1 MSMPSYALFTAGS
14 LAVSLVSGLVAGV
27 APAADAVA
35 RKSGKGCRIGSFWK
49 IDNFRPR
56 NFYIPGTRYI
66 DGPGGVMRVWVMR
79 AYTIRSEFEIED
91 WHERERRRTRFGPV
105 RPGDGPAEI
114 TREVERE
121 VERERGHAVRRAGG
135 EDPGRA
141 ADQVTGRV
149 DGTAG
154 GADDAEREV
163 THASKIKIKDGRAV
177 LTRADERELIRTIR
191 HMVSPLISDDHTVEV
206 GHEYTRK
213 ISPGKYG
220 YARYR
225 VFGYRV
231 KFSKWWRGDDCR
243 VHWAASGVAGV
254 PARVEGWVYRES
266 KRLDPKWLRGR

>member
-1 MSMPSYALFTAGS
+1 MFMPSYAAFLAGP
-14 LAVSLVSGLVAGV
+14 LAVSLVSGLLAGA
-27 APAADAVA
+27 APPADAAA
-35 RKSGKGCRIGSFWK
+35 RKKPGKGCRIASFYK
-49 IDNFRPR
+49 IEHFRRR

-91 WHERERRRTRFGPV
+91 WHERERRRTRFAGA
-105 RPGDGPAEI
+105 RPGGAPHEI
-114 TREVERE
+114 AREVERE
-121 VERERGHAVRRAGG
+121 VERERGRTVRRGGDGAAG
-135 EDPGRA
+135 P
-141 ADQVTGRV
+141 
-149 DGTAG
+149 
-154 GADDAEREV
+154 GADGGPRHDDEVEREV
-163 THASKIKIKDGRAV
+163 ERASGVRVKDGRAV
-177 LTRADERELIRTIR
+177 LTKGDERELIRTIR

-225 VFGYRV
+225 VIGYRV
-231 KFSKWWRGDDCR
+231 RFSKWWRGDDCR

-266 KRLDPKWLRGR
+266 KRIRPKWLRGR

>member
-1 MSMPSYALFTAGS
+1 MFMPSYAAFLAGP
-14 LAVSLVSGLVAGV
+14 LAVSLVSGLLAGA
-27 APAADAVA
+27 APPADAAA
-35 RKSGKGCRIGSFWK
+35 RKKPGKGCRIASFYK
-49 IDNFRPR
+49 IEHFRRR

-91 WHERERRRTRFGPV
+91 WHERERRRTRFAGA
-105 RPGDGPAEI
+105 RPGGAPHEI
-114 TREVERE
+114 AREVERE
-121 VERERGHAVRRAGG
+121 VERASGVR
-135 EDPGRA
+135 
-141 ADQVTGRV
+141 V
-149 DGTAG
+149 
-154 GADDAEREV
+154 
-163 THASKIKIKDGRAV
+163 KDGRAV
-177 LTRADERELIRTIR
+177 LTKGDERELIRTIR

-225 VFGYRV
+225 VIGYRV
-231 KFSKWWRGDDCR
+231 RFSKWWRGDDCR

-266 KRLDPKWLRGR
+266 KRIRPKWLRGR